1 MIGMGSWKLI
11 QIRDRISIAT
21 ITPETL
27 RLQGFFGSLKNF
39 RRAMTVALPPLK
51 NGGTAKIVAIE
62 PTRGYSHTSMKTVFS
77 TMERLRSDH
86 FLIGLGK

>member
-1 MIGMGSWKLI
+1 
-11 QIRDRISIAT
+11 
-21 ITPETL
+21 
-27 RLQGFFGSLKNF
+27 
-39 RRAMTVALPPLK
+39 MTVALPPLK
-51 NGGTAKIVAIE
+51 NGGTAKIVAIA